1 MTNKI
6 YLTGFMGSG
15 KSTIGPILAN
25 TLGWEFYDL
34 DHVIEKKEGK
44 KISRIF
50 DENGEEYFR
59 NLEKELLKA
68 LAVKD
73 NIVIALGGGTITN
86 QENID
91 FLKKIGKIIYIK
103 VSAESVYNRLRFKR
117 DRPILIRNGIT
128 NLSRAEFIGKIEQL
142 ISDRN
147 KYYEQADIIVTT
159 DNSQIGRTIEK
170 LLKAVK
176 TVK

>member
-1 MTNKI
+1 
-6 YLTGFMGSG
+6 MGSG

-25 TLGWEFYDL
+25 TLGWDFYDL
-34 DHVIEKKEGK
+34 DIAIEQKEGK

-50 DENGEEYFR
+50 EENGEEYFR
-59 NLEKELLKA
+59 NLEKELLKV
-68 LAVKD
+68 LAVKE
-73 NIVIALGGGTITN
+73 NVVVALGGGTITN

-91 FLKKIGKIIYIK
+91 FLKELGKIIYIK

-117 DRPILIRNGIT
+117 DRPILIRNGLT
-128 NLSRAEFIGKIEQL
+128 NLSKDEFIDKIKQL

-147 KYYEQADIIVTT
+147 QYYEQADIIINT

-176 TVK
+176 AI